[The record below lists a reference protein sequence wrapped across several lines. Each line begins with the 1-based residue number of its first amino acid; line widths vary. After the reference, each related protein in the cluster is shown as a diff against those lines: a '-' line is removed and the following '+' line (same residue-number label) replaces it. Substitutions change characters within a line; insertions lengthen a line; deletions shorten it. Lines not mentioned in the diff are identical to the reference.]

1 MPSPSRTVLL
11 TGFDPF
17 GGETVNPSWEA
28 VRRLQGTMLAGH
40 RIETAMLPTA
50 FVRGASALLDALDR
64 YRPALTLCVGQ
75 AGGRSHLSFERVAI
89 NTIDARI
96 ADNDGA
102 RPIDIP
108 CVADAPAAYFASV
121 PIKAMRA
128 AVDAAD
134 IPVEVS
140 NTAGTFVCNHVFYM
154 LMHALAAENEPV
166 RDRRVGG
173 VHPRGGF
180 VHVPYIEEQARR
192 QGSTAFMRIE
202 TMTAGLRIAIAT
214 ALRTEQDILDGAGAT
229 H

>member
-1 MPSPSRTVLL
+1 MSPSRTVLL

-28 VRRLQGTMLAGH
+28 LRLLQGDTIAGH

-75 AGGRSHLSFERVAI
+75 AGGRAHLSFERVAI

-108 CVADAPAAYFASV
+108 CVVGAPAAYFATA

-128 AVDAAD
+128 AVAAAN

-140 NTAGTFVCNHVFYM
+140 NTAGTFVCNHVFYV
-154 LMHALAAENEPV
+154 LMHALTAERSGKHESE
-166 RDRRVGG
+166 RHRY
-173 VHPRGGF
+173 PRGGF
-180 VHVPYIEEQARR
+180 VHMPYLEEQARR
-192 QGSTAFMRIE
+192 EGSTAFMRIE
-202 TMTAGLRIAIAT
+202 TMTAGLRIAITT

>member
-17 GGETVNPSWEA
+17 GGETVNPSWQA
-28 VRRLQGTMLAGH
+28 VRRLQGAMLVGH
-40 RIETAMLPTA
+40 RIEIAMLPTA
-50 FVRGASALLDALDR
+50 FVRSASALLDALDR

-75 AGGRSHLSFERVAI
+75 AGGRDALSLERVAI

-96 ADNDGA
+96 ADNDSA

-108 CVADAPAAYFASV
+108 CVAGGPAAYFATA

-128 AVDAAD
+128 AVAAAK

-140 NTAGTFVCNHVFYM
+140 NTAGTFVCNHVFYV
-154 LMHALAAENEPV
+154 LMHALASE
-166 RDRRVGG
+166 GG
-173 VHPRGGF
+173 HARGGF
-180 VHVPYIEEQARR
+180 VHVPWLEAQAHRE
-192 QGSTAFMRIE
+192 GSTACMSLEAMIE
-202 TMTAGLRIAIAT
+202 GLRIAVET
-214 ALRTEQDILDGAGAT
+214 ALRTERDIVDGAGAM

>member
-1 MPSPSRTVLL
+1 MTDPARIVLL

-28 VRRLQGTMLAGH
+28 VRLLHGETIAGH

-50 FVRGASALLDALDR
+50 FARGASALLDALDR

-75 AGGRSHLSFERVAI
+75 AGGRSHLSLERVAI

-108 CVADAPAAYFASV
+108 CVAGAPAAYFATA

-128 AVDAAD
+128 AVDAAH

-140 NTAGTFVCNHVFYM
+140 NTAGTFVCNHVFYV
-154 LMHALAAENEPV
+154 LMHALANDG
-166 RDRRVGG
+166 DRA
-173 VHPRGGF
+173 RGGF
-180 VHVPYIEEQARR
+180 VHVPYLEEQARR
-192 QGSTAFMRIE
+192 HGSTAFMPIE
-202 TMTAGLRIAIAT
+202 TMIAGLRIAIAT
-214 ALRTEQDILDGAGAT
+214 ALRTERDILDGAGAT

>member
-1 MPSPSRTVLL
+1 MTASSRTVLL

-17 GGETVNPSWEA
+17 GGETINPSWEA
-28 VRRLQGTMLAGH
+28 VRVLHGDSIAGH

-50 FVRGASALLDALDR
+50 FVRGAAALLDALDR

-108 CVADAPAAYFASV
+108 CVAGAPAAYFATA

-128 AVDAAD
+128 AVDAAK
-134 IPVEVS
+134 IPVDVS
-140 NTAGTFVCNHVFYM
+140 NTAGTFVCNHLFYV
-154 LMHALAAENEPV
+154 LMHALAAE
-166 RDRRVGG
+166 RDALRDPAPDRY
-173 VHPRGGF
+173 PRGGF
-180 VHVPYIEEQARR
+180 VHVPYLEAQARR
-192 QGSTAFMRIE
+192 HGATAFMPIE

-214 ALRTEQDILDGAGAT
+214 ALRTERDILEGAGAT

>member
-1 MPSPSRTVLL
+1 MTVPARIVLL

-28 VRRLQGTMLAGH
+28 VRRLQGDTIAGH

-75 AGGRSHLSFERVAI
+75 AGGRSHLSLERVAI

-108 CVADAPAAYFASV
+108 CVAGAPAAYFASV

-128 AVDAAD
+128 AVDAAQ

-140 NTAGTFVCNHVFYM
+140 NTAGTFVCNHVFYV
-154 LMHALAAENEPV
+154 LMHALTAE
-166 RDRRVGG
+166 RDARRGPAPDR
-173 VHPRGGF
+173 HPRGGF
-180 VHVPYIEEQARR
+180 VHVPYLEEQARR
-192 QGSTAFMRIE
+192 HGSTAFMPIE

-214 ALRTEQDILDGAGAT
+214 ALRTERDIPDGAGAT

>member
-1 MPSPSRTVLL
+1 MTDPARIVLL

-28 VRRLQGTMLAGH
+28 VRLLHGETIAGH

-75 AGGRSHLSFERVAI
+75 ARGRSHLSLERVAI

-96 ADNDGA
+96 PDNDGA

-108 CVADAPAAYFASV
+108 CVAGAPDAYFATA

-128 AVDAAD
+128 AVDAAH

-140 NTAGTFVCNHVFYM
+140 NTAGTFVCNHVFYV
-154 LMHALAAENEPV
+154 LMHALAAE
-166 RDRRVGG
+166 RDAQRASAHDRY
-173 VHPRGGF
+173 PRGGF
-180 VHVPYIEEQARR
+180 VHVPFLEEQAKRH
-192 QGSTAFMRIE
+192 GSTAFMPIE

-214 ALRTEQDILDGAGAT
+214 ALRTERDILDGAGAT